1 MRAPGKAYA
10 LSVKMVPMTRKSLAC
25 LPRLPLELEEEE
37 FDDELAGADEGAE
50 EDEPGC
56 WLG

>member
-1 MRAPGKAYA
+1 M
-10 LSVKMVPMTRKSLAC
+10 SVKTVPMNRKSLAC

-37 FDDELAGADEGAE
+37 LDALVEFADELEGADDGAE